1 MRVDAIAKGAKSPAV
16 TAAVHIVRVRKK
28 VPTNSVTSFA
38 LISYSV
44 MMYAGCAR
52 RINYFEEFDIIFW
65 CIVN

>member
-16 TAAVHIVRVRKK
+16 PMVAAVHIVRVRKK

-44 MMYAGCAR
+44 MMCADCAG
-52 RINYFEEFDIIFW
+52 RINYFEEFDLFFG
-65 CIVN
+65 V